1 METGP
6 VFSALDAEDFTPP
19 RSPRTYRLAPL
30 SYRQRTV
37 MRREMRRAGGH
48 APDRSVMLSVLRE
61 CLTVLQPDNLDVL
74 LAQVDD
80 AEAAP
85 DDVRATAKLA
95 VLEHAAMGVQ
105 AYADMIDAR
114 IRYNEAMPWVSA
126 RFALRGWSGP
136 GLPAFERVDGMVP
149 EALLELLP
157 AAELDAIGS
166 RATVLIWLGPSAE
179 GNSVAPSPAPAIPP
193 DTEAA

>member
-1 METGP
+1 
-6 VFSALDAEDFTPP
+6 
-19 RSPRTYRLAPL
+19 
-30 SYRQRTV
+30 
-37 MRREMRRAGGH
+37 MRREMRRVGGNS
-48 APDRSVMLSVLRE
+48 PDRSVMLSVLRE

-80 AEAAP
+80 AEGAP

-105 AYADMIDAR
+105 AYADMLEAR

-136 GLPAFERVDGMVP
+136 GLPAFERGVDGMVP

-157 AAELDAIGS
+157 AAELDAIGT

-179 GNSVAPSPAPAIPP
+179 GNSAAHSPAPAIPL